1 MENNLVK
8 ELTIK
13 SSAFDHE
20 SFIPAKYT
28 CEGENVN
35 PPLEISGIP
44 DEAKTLVLMVEDPDA
59 PRGVFDH
66 WIVWNIQPGTSIAE
80 NSIPG
85 VQGEN
90 SFGILGYRGPCPP
103 LGTHRYF
110 FKVYALNTKLDL
122 PAGTKKIQLLEAMKD
137 HILTRSEFMGQ
148 YQKHL
153 PGN

>member
-28 CEGENVN
+28 CEGDNVN

-44 DEAKTLVLMVEDPDA
+44 EEAKTLVLMVEDPDA

-153 PGN
+153 PVN

>member
-44 DEAKTLVLMVEDPDA
+44 NEAKTLVLMVEDPDA

-90 SFGILGYRGPCPP
+90 SFGILAYRGPCPP

-153 PGN
+153 PVN

>member
-153 PGN
+153 PVN